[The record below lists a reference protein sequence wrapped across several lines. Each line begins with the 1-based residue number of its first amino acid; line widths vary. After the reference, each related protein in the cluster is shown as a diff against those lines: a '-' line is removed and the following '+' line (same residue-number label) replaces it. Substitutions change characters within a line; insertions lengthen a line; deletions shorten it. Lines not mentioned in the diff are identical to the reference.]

1 MPVTVRIP
9 APLRPLAGGASAV
22 ECVPGTVRELID
34 QLDAQYA
41 GFRDRVMEDGA
52 LRRFVNVFV
61 AGEDV
66 SFGDGNETGATE
78 GQEGT
83 NLPADAEAEALAGH
97 ENDVEPPKLALQ
109 HTREL
114 TRQAQTSQAG
124 F

>member
-22 ECVPGTVRELID
+22 ECAPGTVRELID
-34 QLDAQYA
+34 QLDAQHA

-66 SFGDGNETGATE
+66 RFSQGIDTPVAG
-78 GQEGT
+78 GQNVT
-83 NLPADAEAEALAGH
+83 ILPAVAG
-97 ENDVEPPKLALQ
+97 
-109 HTREL
+109 
-114 TRQAQTSQAG
+114 G
-124 F
+124 